1 MGRNKA
7 LLPIGG
13 KTCIEYVTSA
23 VSKVAGSMVLV
34 GESEGLEFLGIPMVP
49 DLRPGMGPLGGLET
63 GLSVSTKETN
73 IVVACDKPCV
83 TPDLLDHL
91 LREAEGHDAVSHDA
105 VSYDADDYDAVS
117 YDAVI
122 PTVAGRAHPL
132 CAVYAR
138 ACLPMIQ
145 RRLDNALLRVSD
157 LAHELNCRR
166 VSLDATDMFRPDL
179 LLNVNTPGDAAL
191 ALEVLRRSGEAL

>member
-7 LLPIGG
+7 LLPIGK
-13 KTCIEYVTSA
+13 KTCIEYVTDA
-23 VSKVAGSMVLV
+23 VSKVAGSMVLI

-63 GLSVSTKETN
+63 GLTITTMGTN
-73 IVVACDKPCV
+73 IVVACDMPCV
-83 TPDLLDHL
+83 TPDLLNHL
-91 LREAEGHDAVSHDA
+91 LREAEGH
-105 VSYDADDYDAVS
+105 DAVS

-157 LAHELNCRR
+157 LAQELNCRR
-166 VSLDATDMFRPDL
+166 VSLDETVMFRPDL
-179 LLNVNTPGDAAL
+179 LLNVNTPGDVAL
-191 ALEVLRRSGEAL
+191 AMEVLKRHGDAS